1 MNITVYIILLIS
13 FTNNPGC
20 LRLRNFINATL
31 INVIG
36 TDCLLV
42 NWGYPLGEWM
52 ESLWFEPVWLLD
64 SVDPDFA
71 LELKLTKGWECISLR
86 DMGESIEKTI
96 NIFDEIMVYTD
107 CVKIRK

>member
-13 FTNNPGC
+13 FTNNPGW
-20 LRLRNFINATL
+20 LRLRNFINAA
-31 INVIG
+31 IIDVIG

-42 NWGYPLGEWM
+42 NWGYPLGERM
-52 ESLWFEPVWLLD
+52 KSLWFEPARLLD
-64 SVDPDFA
+64 SVNSNFA

-86 DMGESIEKTI
+86 NMWESIEEI
-96 NIFDEIMVYTD
+96 VNIFDEIMAYTD